1 MQTLPTTLTASE
13 ARINLYDMLDEVKTY
28 LRRFVITHKG
38 KPQAVV
44 MPVEDVESWNETL
57 EILSNKKLMTDIRQ
71 AEKDRKAGRVYPLR
85 QVIKELSLD
94 ERRTYKKS

>member
-13 ARINLYDMLDEVKTY
+13 ARINLYNILDEVKMY

-44 MPVEDVESWNETL
+44 MPIEDMESWNETL
-57 EILSNKKLMTDIRQ
+57 EILSNKKLMADIRQ

-94 ERRTYKKS
+94 ERRTDKKS